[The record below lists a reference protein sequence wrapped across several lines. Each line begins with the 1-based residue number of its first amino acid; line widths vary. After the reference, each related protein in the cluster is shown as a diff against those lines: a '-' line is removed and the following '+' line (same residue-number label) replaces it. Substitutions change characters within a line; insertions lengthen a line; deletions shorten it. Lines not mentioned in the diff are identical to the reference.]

1 MSHPTR
7 RLTATTEIRVIFGD
21 TDQMGIVYYANY
33 LRWFEA
39 SRGAFLR
46 DAGRP
51 YSELERAGWGMPVIE
66 AHVKYVRPARYDD
79 LIHVTVA
86 VDEVKRA
93 SLRFRYEVRRGH
105 ELLADGWTIHACVD
119 RGGRAVRIPEEIR
132 ALLE

>member
-7 RLTATTEIRVIFGD
+7 RLSATTEIRVIFGD

-39 SRGAFLR
+39 SRGELLR
-46 DAGRP
+46 TAGRP
-51 YSELERAGWGMPVIE
+51 YAELERAGWGMPVIE
-66 AHVKYVRPARYDD
+66 AHAKYIRPARYDD
-79 LIHVTVA
+79 LVQVTVT
-86 VDEVKRA
+86 VDELKRA
-93 SLRFRYEVRRGH
+93 SVRFRYEVRRGE

-119 RGGRAVRIPEEIR
+119 KGGRAVRIPEEIR

>member
-1 MSHPTR
+1 MSHPAR
-7 RLTATTEIRVIFGD
+7 RLSATTEIRVIFGD

-46 DAGRP
+46 GAGRP
-51 YSELERAGWGMPVIE
+51 YAELEQAGWGMPVIE
-66 AHVKYVRPARYDD
+66 AHAKYIRPARYDD
-79 LIHVTVA
+79 LVHVTVT

-93 SLRFRYEVRRGH
+93 SLRFRYEVKRAD
-105 ELLADGWTIHACVD
+105 ELLAEGWTIHACVD
-119 RGGRAVRIPEEIR
+119 RTGRAVRIPEEIR